1 MTSRHFSLMAGLLLL
16 ACVGV
21 ATAANITFQ
30 VNMAV
35 QERLG
40 NFTPATDT
48 VLVRGGFNG
57 WAGYADILT
66 TVAPDSVYRITVA
79 IDTGNI
85 EYKFVMANRA
95 AGDDR
100 WEGIANNRTYAVTA
114 EDDTI
119 DVVYFNN
126 QSSSAIF
133 DLEVLFRVD
142 MRVQILMGTFYP
154 DSGDVVMVRGGTP
167 PLEWGGSNNQLPQV
181 TGSPGLYAD
190 WIEFDDLPYPGEI
203 QYKFVSL
210 IGGDPNNP
218 RWEQVSIPGGN
229 RLCAYTGTEPDDLP
243 PGNPNG
249 YQEILLDTVFFSDIS
264 FEDITQNPVDVTFTC
279 DVRPA
284 YYLLAD
290 SGYIVDIQ
298 TGDTI
303 RSVESVG
310 VNGLFDTWTWGSIPE
325 TQQLHDDGVAPDQ
338 VAGDSIWT
346 VTVNIPAG
354 SQRVHPYKYG
364 VNDYDDEAGYEQN
377 HSLTV
382 DDTQPTQVLPVDCF
396 GELGDLFDPYL
407 WVCGEAAE
415 PTADIAIP
423 NELTL
428 YQNYPNPFNPTTQ
441 IVFALPTLEKV
452 TVQILNILGQ
462 EVAVMDLGQLSAGR
476 HQVSFSAA
484 ELSTGIYF
492 YRVEAGQMVAVRKM
506 LVLK

>member
-1 MTSRHFSLMAGLLLL
+1 MTSRYFSLTAGLLLL

-40 NFTPATDT
+40 DFNPAVDT
-48 VLVRGGFNG
+48 VLVRGSFNG
-57 WAGYADILT
+57 WGGYTDILT
-66 TVAPDSVYRITVA
+66 TVAPDSVYRITVVIA
-79 IDTGNI
+79 TGNI

-100 WEGIANNRTYAVTA
+100 WEGVNNRIYTVTT
-114 EDDTI
+114 EDDTL

-126 QSSSAIF
+126 QSSSAVF

-142 MRVQILMGTFYP
+142 MRVQILMGTFDP
-154 DSGDVVMVRGGTP
+154 VADVVMVRGGTP

-190 WIEFDDLPYPGEI
+190 WIEFDNLPYPGEI

-218 RWEQVSIPGGN
+218 RWEQVPGGGN
-229 RLCAYTGTEPDDLP
+229 RICAFTGTEPDDLP
-243 PGNPNG
+243 PPGGNG
-249 YQEILLDTVFFSDIS
+249 YQEIQLDTVFFSDVS

-284 YYLLAD
+284 YYKIIEI
-290 SGYIVDIQ
+290 GYLVDIQ

-303 RSVESVG
+303 WSVEGVG
-310 VNGLFDTWTWGSIPE
+310 VNGLFDQWTWGSIPE
-325 TQQLHDDGVAPDQ
+325 SQQLHDDGVAPDE

-354 SQRVHPYKYG
+354 SQRSHPYKYG
-364 VNDYDDEAGYEQN
+364 VNDYDNEAGYEQD
-377 HSLTV
+377 HRLIV
-382 DDTQPTQVLPVDCF
+382 DDANPTQVLPVNCF
-396 GELGDLFDPYL
+396 GELGDLYDPYL
-407 WVCGEAAE
+407 WVCSEAAE

-423 NELTL
+423 DELTL
-428 YQNYPNPFNPTTQ
+428 YQNYPNPFNPATQ
-441 IVFALPTLEKV
+441 IVFALPTPEKV
-452 TVQILNILGQ
+452 TLQILNILGQ
-462 EVAVMDLGQLSAGR
+462 EVAVMDLGRLSAGR
-476 HQVSFSAA
+476 HQVTFSAKD
-484 ELSTGIYF
+484 LSTGIYF
-492 YRVEAGQMVAVRKM
+492 YRVEAGTMVAVRKM
-506 LVLK
+506 LILK